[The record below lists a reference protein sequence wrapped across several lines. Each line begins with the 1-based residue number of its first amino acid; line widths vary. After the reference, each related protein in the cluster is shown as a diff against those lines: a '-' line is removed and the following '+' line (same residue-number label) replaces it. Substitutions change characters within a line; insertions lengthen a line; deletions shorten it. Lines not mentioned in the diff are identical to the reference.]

1 MLIAFLAILTLL
13 NNSPIGAAEL
23 IRVAVLGNIFRD
35 APAGTEILLEGY
47 TGLNAGGET
56 IRAPR
61 VRLVRAE
68 RWIGE
73 AGTPYERGDFSIM
86 GTELIVRLPGGE
98 IRRYPLPARLILDT
112 KGPRL
117 IVTSSVPDYAADSAR
132 AEYGSVASD
141 AAEALT
147 ALRLVIL
154 ARARLALRRSGPAA
168 EYDISDTT
176 AAQVYTGLTDYRPT
190 APDWEIDETNLRG
203 ELLFHAES
211 GGVTMPQSVFS
222 GVKGGFP
229 PVRDEV
235 PFLGLVMGTED
246 TWTRTIDNAD
256 ILRAFGMR
264 GGEADVRRLMADT
277 PKERFRTVINRRYGW
292 NTIRSNN
299 YTASFAGGA
308 VLFTGRGMGHG
319 CGLSQRGALI
329 LARHGFSRYEILH
342 HYYRGIRFRRIN
354 PAAPG
359 TNVSW
364 VVFSLSTGE
373 VLNASHG
380 RITEHRLPPGS
391 LAKLLAT
398 MTMLSIDPTIAAS
411 RHNCAPASGD
421 YCWKDHGMMD
431 LESALANSCNRYF
444 HSLSGRAAYSAYA
457 AAAKRIAENGG
468 FRSWLPARASDA
480 QYRKLLSGLDFSVGA
495 RVADLTRLV
504 IHFRNTQP
512 GLCAG
517 LQRTFTEGT
526 AAPPIQAK
534 GDPQNLDIPTAT
546 VRAHRPGIWGKTSS
560 MLYGSNDTLG
570 YGMFAG
576 GRGDTG
582 IIVILRH
589 GTGQIAAQW
598 ARYILALHEESGLR

>member
-1 MLIAFLAILTLL
+1 MLITLLTTLTLL
-13 NNSPIGAAEL
+13 NSSPTGGAES
-23 IRVAVLGNIFRD
+23 IRVAVLGATFRE
-35 APAGTEILLEGY
+35 APAGTEIILDGA
-47 TGLNAGGET
+47 TGLDAGGKALAASR
-56 IRAPR
+56 I
-61 VRLVRAE
+61 RLVRAE
-68 RWIGE
+68 RWIIE
-73 AGTPYERGDFSIM
+73 AAIPHERGDFSLM

-98 IRRYPLPARLILDT
+98 TRRYPLPARLLLDQ
-112 KGPRL
+112 KGLRL
-117 IVTSSVPDYAADSAR
+117 IITSSVPDYAADSAH
-132 AEYGSVASD
+132 AEYGPVKPEE
-141 AAEALT
+141 AEALA

-154 ARARLALRRSGPAA
+154 ARARQAVRRSGPS
-168 EYDISDTT
+168 EYDITDTT
-176 AAQVYTGLTDYRPT
+176 AAQVYRGITGYRPA

-211 GGVTMPQSVFS
+211 GGVTMPQTVFS
-222 GVKGGFP
+222 GAKGGFP

-235 PFLGLVMGTED
+235 PFLGLVLGTED
-246 TWTRTIDNAD
+246 TWSRTLSVAD
-256 ILRAFGMR
+256 ILRAFGIQ
-264 GGEADVRRLMADT
+264 GGEADARRLLADT

-299 YTASFAGGA
+299 YTVSYAGGA
-308 VLFTGRGMGHG
+308 VLFAGRGMGHG
-319 CGLSQRGALI
+319 CGLSQRGALV

-342 HYYRGIRFRRIN
+342 HYYRGIRFQRVD
-354 PAAPG
+354 PSAPG

-373 VLNASHG
+373 VLDASHG

-398 MTMLSIDPTIAAS
+398 MTMLSIDPTSAAS

-444 HSLSGRAAYSAYA
+444 HALSGRAAYPAYA

-468 FRSWLPARASDA
+468 FRSWLPARAADA
-480 QYRKLLSGLDFSVGA
+480 QYRRLLSGLDFSVGA
-495 RVADLTRLV
+495 RVADLMRLV

-512 GLCAG
+512 GLCAA

-534 GDPQNLDIPTAT
+534 GDSQNLDFPTAIDRT
-546 VRAHRPGIWGKTSS
+546 HRPGMWGKTSS
-560 MLYGSNDTLG
+560 VLYGSNDTKG

-582 IIVILRH
+582 IIVILRQ

-598 ARYILALHEESGLR
+598 ALYILASREESRLP